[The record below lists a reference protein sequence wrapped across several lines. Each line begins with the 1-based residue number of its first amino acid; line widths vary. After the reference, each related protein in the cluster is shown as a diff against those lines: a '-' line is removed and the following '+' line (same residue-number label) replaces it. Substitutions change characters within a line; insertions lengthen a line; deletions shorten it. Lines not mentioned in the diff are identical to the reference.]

1 MPESIWYLKRCLLF
15 EHLTPE
21 ECRRVETRARART
34 IAKKRV
40 IYFPDQPGES
50 IIVLARGRAKIFS
63 LTPDGRETI
72 VAFIEPG
79 EVFGELAVLDEAPR
93 SEYAEAMDECLT
105 LAIPRD
111 EVIALMARRPDV
123 ALAITKL
130 IGLRRRRVEARLKN
144 LLFRTTR
151 ERTAAVLLELTES
164 HGKAVGPAWEID
176 LRLSHQDLANL
187 VGATRE
193 TVTLTLGQL
202 QADGLIRV
210 KRRRVVVVNR
220 AGLAAE
226 VSGEAALSRPHRCQG
241 VWGSGLGQLLPESLT
256 HCETIHV
263 GS

>member
-1 MPESIWYLKRCLLF
+1 
-15 EHLTPE
+15 
-21 ECRRVETRARART
+21 
-34 IAKKRV
+34 
-40 IYFPDQPGES
+40 
-50 IIVLARGRAKIFS
+50 VLARGRVKILS
-63 LTPDGRETI
+63 LTPGGRETI

-79 EVFGELAVLDEAPR
+79 EVFGELAVLDAAPR
-93 SEYAEAMDECLT
+93 SEYAEAVEECLT
-105 LAIPRD
+105 LALPRD

-164 HGKAVGPAWEID
+164 HGRAVGPAWEID

-202 QADGLIRV
+202 QADGQIRV
-210 KRRRVVVVNR
+210 ARRRVVVLNR

-226 VSGEAALSRPHRCQG
+226 VSGEPAR
-241 VWGSGLGQLLPESLT
+241 SGRSHDEK
-256 HCETIHV
+256 V
-263 GS
+263 FR